1 VVELSQ
7 KRLERE
13 DLQTLEVLLN
23 SCFSDGEVQEDV
35 IRELQAEQLSELERY
50 FFITA
55 KKDRDVAKRSGYVDS
70 QIAGSFL
77 RIVTV

>member
-13 DLQTLEVLLN
+13 DLQTLGVLLN
-23 SCFSDGEVQEDV
+23 SCFSDGEVREDV
-35 IRELQAEQLSELERY
+35 IRDLPAEQLSEPERY
-50 FFITA
+50 FSITA
-55 KKDRDVAKRSGYVDS
+55 KKDRDAAKRSGYVDW
-70 QIAGSFL
+70 QIADNFL